1 MSPEPHRVFG
11 LLSTDRVTHLS
22 AVAMQLT
29 GQCEQFEIFAF
40 ENRWCLF
47 VRLDICS
54 GSVSLGFS
62 GSRFAGVCGYF
73 GVLRSTVPW
82 DISQPVFAFCP
93 AQPSLYIQHTEKGIY
108 YWQKDF
114 LLICTQRLPVAAMA
128 QEDQLKAG
136 LCPEHFL

>member
-1 MSPEPHRVFG
+1 MNNLR
-11 LLSTDRVTHLS
+11 
-22 AVAMQLT
+22 
-29 GQCEQFEIFAF
+29 CFAF

-73 GVLRSTVPW
+73 GVLKSTVPW

-93 AQPSLYIQHTEKGIY
+93 TQPSLYISILRKEFITGK
-108 YWQKDF
+108 KDF
-114 LLICTQRLPVAAMA
+114 LLICTQKLPVAAMA
-128 QEDQLKAG
+128 QEDQLKADW
-136 LCPEHFL
+136 CPEHFL